1 MTHNYSNLQIWK
13 RSRVFVKNVYSV
25 IHTLPLDEKY
35 GLSSQ
40 IKRCAVS
47 VPSNIAEGCGRG
59 TNKQLSHF
67 LNYSIGSLCELET
80 QLLLAVD
87 LDFLSNNDINPLIE
101 ELIVIRKMII
111 GFQKTLK

>member
-25 IHTLPLDEKY
+25 IQTLRLDEKY

-87 LDFLSNNDINPLIE
+87 LDFISNSDIN
-101 ELIVIRKMII
+101 KN
-111 GFQKTLK
+111 